1 MKIVFTGGGTGG
13 HIFPILAIL
22 EELQKRDMPQLE
34 YFYVGPDSL
43 LKEDLNGINLR
54 VRKISAGKFRRY
66 ASIKNVLDVGK
77 IFLGIIQSYWHLF
90 RIMPDVIFG
99 KGGYG
104 SFPVVIVGWLFR
116 IPIIIHE
123 SDAIPGLTN
132 RVLGRFAK
140 TVAYSFKFEE
150 DYFPYHK
157 LVYTGNPVRKML
169 TGKTAQEAK
178 KHFQLAGNK
187 KVILVMGGSQGSLV
201 LNGVIL
207 DVLGTLLKEYEII
220 HISGP
225 THFEG
230 VARESRIA
238 TKRQGLSSYHLYP
251 FLNQKELAF
260 AYSAADLVISRAG
273 AGSIFEI
280 AEAGKPSIIVP
291 LANSASAHQQKN
303 ALVYHKTGA
312 CRMIEEES
320 LTPHVFLGTVQEL
333 LGDNAALSAMS
344 VHAKKFA
351 TPDAA
356 SLIADENGKN
366 GKYMSSRATA
376 GKNNLHSLLV
386 FFRNS

>member
-1 MKIVFTGGGTGG
+1 MRIVFTGGGTGG

-22 EELQKRDMPQLE
+22 EELQKRKIPQLE
-34 YFYVGPDSL
+34 CFYVGPDSL
-43 LKEDLNGINLR
+43 SKEDLAGIKLSI
-54 VRKISAGKFRRY
+54 RKISTGKFRRY
-66 ASIKNVLDVGK
+66 MSLENVLDVGK

-123 SDAIPGLTN
+123 SDAIPGLAN
-132 RVLGRFAK
+132 RILGRFAK
-140 TVAYSFKFEE
+140 TIAYSFKFEE

-169 TGKTAQEAK
+169 AQETAQEAK

-201 LNGVIL
+201 LNGAIL

-260 AYSAADLVISRAG
+260 AYAAADLVISRAG

-280 AEAGKPSIIVP
+280 AEAGKPSIVIP
-291 LANSASAHQQKN
+291 LANSASGHQQKN
-303 ALVYHKTGA
+303 ALVYHKADA
-312 CRMIEEES
+312 CRIIEEES

-333 LGDNAALSAMS
+333 LNDNAALTAMS
-344 VHAKKFA
+344 AHAKQFA

-356 SLIADENGKN
+356 GLIADEILKLIKHKN
-366 GKYMSSRATA
+366 LPQNQHAKKQNY
-376 GKNNLHSLLV
+376 
-386 FFRNS
+386 